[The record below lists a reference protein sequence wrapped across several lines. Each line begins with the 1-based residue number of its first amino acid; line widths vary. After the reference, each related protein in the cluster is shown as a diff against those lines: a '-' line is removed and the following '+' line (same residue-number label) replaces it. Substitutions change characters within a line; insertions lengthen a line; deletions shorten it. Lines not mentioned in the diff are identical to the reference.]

1 MRQVQ
6 KNSFLSYILSD
17 QVLCCNIKRLLGYF
31 KNCICK
37 FMQAS
42 SWHTNYSTSICPF
55 VSGKSRKKW
64 KQLLKFKYV
73 ENEKSFFDE
82 TKSTF
87 HIFGRA
93 ISWWKKQ
100 KFDKK
105 WWTQALSMPTTP
117 NFEELSKI
125 EGRIKLK
132 DSFCF

>member
-1 MRQVQ
+1 
-6 KNSFLSYILSD
+6 
-17 QVLCCNIKRLLGYF
+17 
-31 KNCICK
+31 
-37 FMQAS
+37 MQANS
-42 SWHTNYSTSICPF
+42 RHTNYSTSICPF
-55 VSGKSRKKW
+55 VSGKCRKKG

-87 HIFGRA
+87 DIFGRA
-93 ISWWKKQ
+93 ISWWKKPN
-100 KFDKK
+100 FDKK

-132 DSFCF
+132 DFFF